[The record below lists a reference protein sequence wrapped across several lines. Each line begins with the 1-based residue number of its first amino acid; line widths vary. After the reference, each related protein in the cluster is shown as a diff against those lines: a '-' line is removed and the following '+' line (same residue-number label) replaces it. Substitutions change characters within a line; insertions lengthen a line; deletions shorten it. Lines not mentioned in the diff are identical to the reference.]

1 MLRRFERKEDALLG
15 RKITLA
21 LDETAPPLAAII
33 AALAQRDISVAPVEY
48 ERLLDEGRVQVTLQ
62 ARVSPTTSEDLL
74 AVLESQPGV
83 RRVRIEPL
91 P

>member
-1 MLRRFERKEDALLG
+1 MAELG
-15 RKITLA
+15 
-21 LDETAPPLAAII
+21 
-33 AALAQRDISVAPVEY
+33 QHGISVEPAEY
-48 ERLLDEGRVQVTLQ
+48 ERRLDEGRVQITLQ

>member
-1 MLRRFERKEDALLG
+1 
-15 RKITLA
+15 
-21 LDETAPPLAAII
+21 
-33 AALAQRDISVAPVEY
+33 VAPVEY
-48 ERLLDEGRVQVTLQ
+48 ERLLDEGRVQVTFQ